1 MPKCARAIFH
11 AFCMSGVTS
20 IVAYNMTSITFE
32 EASQNKSFKFEV
44 SLKSLKSKLSEKILY
59 EKRAEGE
66 S

>member
-1 MPKCARAIFH
+1 
-11 AFCMSGVTS
+11 MSGVTS